1 MQRKTDQ
8 AMTMPD
14 FFDFTVP
21 TVPGVDEETV
31 FACSSSDEDGAG
43 CVAITEEAVYL
54 GENEGIIRIHAPDIQ
69 RWSSAARGRLFLL
82 TIEARNAHSTHLVTD
97 LRRATVS
104 AMTKVIGP
112 ENTRLR
118 AA

>member
-14 FFDFTVP
+14 FFDFTAP

-31 FACSSSDEDGAG
+31 FACSSSDEDGA
-43 CVAITEEAVYL
+43 VASPSRRKPSTSA
-54 GENEGIIRIHAPDIQ
+54 RTRA
-69 RWSSAARGRLFLL
+69 SSASTPETSNVGHPRPGGRLFLL
-82 TIEARNAHSTHLVTD
+82 TVEARNAHSTHLATG
-97 LRRATVS
+97 LRRATVA